1 MRKGAIVSVSQN
13 QKLDTKSIMEAEL
26 VGADDASSLVLWTN
40 IFLEEKGCKV
50 KKNILYQDNKIT
62 ILLH

>member
-40 IFLEEKGCKV
+40 IFLEEKVCKV
-50 KKNILYQDNKIT
+50 KTNILYQDNKIT